1 MTKITR
7 REFVRT
13 GAVAGVVA
21 VAPRRAFGQAPTV
34 LTPRSVKPVVV
45 SSANGNRYKNG
56 GTQTCVEKAFTMITQ
71 GTDVLD
77 ALIAGVNLNELDPE
91 EGGVG
96 YGGTPNADGVV
107 QLDSCCMHG
116 PKKQAGGVAAIEG
129 VRTPSLVAKGVMGL
143 TDHHLLVGKGAQDF
157 ARNLGFTI
165 EADLNTERSR
175 ARWLEWKRRT
185 DPSHYLDPTK
195 RQEAALRVLH
205 EMVAEGLLDPEH
217 YLGTINCDGINAKG
231 EICGVTTTS
240 GLAFKIPGRAGDS
253 PILGAGLYVDG
264 AVGAAGSTGRG
275 DASEGC
281 RHRRPQADQGQHDR
295 EAAAQREGRA
305 QLRHQLLHSQRQGRA
320 RRRVDVHRVEL
331 RGLHG
336 ERAADAP
343 VRGADRARADA
354 VEAARVV
361 GGPVVVGRGRVV
373 VGRDFSLTLNSMS
386 MIYSSGES
394 APSSRD
400 GRGRAA

>member
-1 MTKITR
+1 MPSKITR

-13 GAVAGVVA
+13 GAAAGVVA
-21 VAPRRAFGQAPTV
+21 VTPRPAFGQAPTM

-45 SSANGNRYKNG
+45 ASANGNRYKNG
-56 GTQTCVEKAFTMITQ
+56 GTQTCVEKAFTLITQ
-71 GTDVLD
+71 GADVLD

-107 QLDSCCMHG
+107 QLDSSCMHG
-116 PKKQAGGVAAIEG
+116 PKKRAGGVAAIEG
-129 VRTPSLVAKGVMGL
+129 VRTPSLVAKAVMDQ
-143 TDHHLLVGKGAQDF
+143 TDHHLLVGQGAQNF
-157 ARNLGFTI
+157 ARNIGLTI

-175 ARWLEWKRRT
+175 NRWLEWKRRI

-195 RQEAALRVLH
+195 REEAALRALH

-264 AVGAAGSTGRG
+264 DVGAAGSTGRG
-275 DASEGC
+275 EANLYNLTSYLIVENLRRGMHPKDAGLEGLKRIKANTIEKRLLNDKGEPTFGINFYIVSAKGEHAGVSMFTGSRYAIC
-281 RHRRPQADQGQHDR
+281 TENGPETLPCEGLLAR
-295 EAAAQREGRA
+295 EPTRSGR
-305 QLRHQLLHSQRQGRA
+305 L
-320 RRRVDVHRVEL
+320 
-331 RGLHG
+331 
-336 ERAADAP
+336 P
-343 VRGADRARADA
+343 
-354 VEAARVV
+354 
-361 GGPVVVGRGRVV
+361 
-373 VGRDFSLTLNSMS
+373 
-386 MIYSSGES
+386 
-394 APSSRD
+394 
-400 GRGRAA
+400 